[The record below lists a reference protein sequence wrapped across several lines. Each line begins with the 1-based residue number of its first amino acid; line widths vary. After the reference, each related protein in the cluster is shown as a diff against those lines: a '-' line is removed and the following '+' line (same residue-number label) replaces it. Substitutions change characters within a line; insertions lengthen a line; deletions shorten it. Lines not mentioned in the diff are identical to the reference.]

1 MTKDATKHLTR
12 KMLRRIRR
20 AAPALLLFVA
30 WTAGEADAQQRFD
43 ERRVAA
49 RDGTVKITN
58 PAGAVRV
65 TGWTVDSV
73 RVSGRLGEEVAD
85 VEFTTDERA
94 THIRVVLRDAWR
106 DRPVGGTD
114 LEVHVPRS
122 SHVAVRTREGTV
134 EIRRVSGAVD
144 LESATGDLR
153 IHDDPRFVY
162 ARSVGGDVEIT
173 GMSKVMRA
181 SSVAGSVTVD
191 HAAGYV
197 ELSTVSGPVRLSGR
211 NLWEGRVQTV
221 SGDIR
226 FEGDFQ
232 ESGSFAFESNSGQIE
247 LLLSPNIRADF
258 DVSAYAGRIETDLG
272 RASVSGPGRTGEGRS
287 DGERTSTGD
296 PEHERVFSLNGGGTR
311 LHVRTFKGSIRIA
324 TRP

>member
-1 MTKDATKHLTR
+1 MAT
-12 KMLRRIRR
+12 I
-20 AAPALLLFVA
+20 ALLLVGLLGG
-30 WTAGEADAQQRFD
+30 TADRAGAQERFA
-43 ERRVAA
+43 ETREAA

-65 TGWTVDSV
+65 TGWRSDSV
-73 RVSGRLGEEVAD
+73 RVTTTTGEEIED

-94 THIRVVLRDAWR
+94 THIRVVLGDAWL

-114 LEVHVPRS
+114 IEVLVPRY
-122 SHVAVRTREGTV
+122 SHVAVRTREGAV
-134 EIRRVSGAVD
+134 EIGGVSGAVD
-144 LESATGDLR
+144 VETETGDVR
-153 IHDDPRFVY
+153 INDDPRFVY

-197 ELSTVSGPVRLSGR
+197 EVSTVSGPVRLSGR
-211 NLWEGRVQTV
+211 NLWEGQVQTV

-232 ESGSFAFESNSGQIE
+232 ESGSFGFESNSGRIE
-247 LLLSPNIRADF
+247 LVLSPNIRADF
-258 DVSAYAGRIETDLG
+258 DVSAYAGRLELEGANIADLDG
-272 RASVSGPGRTGEGRS
+272 TSAGDSAS
-287 DGERTSTGD
+287 
-296 PEHERVFSLNGGGTR
+296 ERVFSLNGGGTR
-311 LHVRTFKGSIRIA
+311 ISVRTFKGTVRIA
-324 TRP
+324 TQP

>member
-1 MTKDATKHLTR
+1 MTKDVMKHRTDR
-12 KMLRRIRR
+12 AMRRIRTT
-20 AAPALLLFVA
+20 APALLLLFA
-30 WTAGEADAQQRFD
+30 STAGEADAQQRFD
-43 ERRVAA
+43 ERRDAA

-65 TGWTVDSV
+65 TGWAGDSV
-73 RVSGRLGEEVAD
+73 RVSGRLGEEVED

-94 THIRVVLRDAWR
+94 THVRVVLREAWR

-114 LEVHVPRS
+114 LEVRVPRA

-144 LESATGDLR
+144 LESATGDLL

-232 ESGSFAFESNSGQIE
+232 ESGSFAFDSNSGRIE
-247 LLLSPNIRADF
+247 LLVSPHIRADF
-258 DVSAYAGRIETDLG
+258 DVSAYAGRVETELG
-272 RASVSGPGRTGEGRS
+272 GTSVPGLGGTGP
-287 DGERTSTGD
+287 DGTATGD
-296 PEHERVFSLNGGGTR
+296 PENERVFSLNGGGTR

>member
-1 MTKDATKHLTR
+1 MITKDGTP
-12 KMLRRIRR
+12 RRFR
-20 AAPALLLFVA
+20 AAASALLLLVA
-30 WTAGEADAQQRFD
+30 WTAGDARAQQRFD
-43 ERRVAA
+43 ERRMAA
-49 RDGTVKITN
+49 PDGTVKITN
-58 PAGAVRV
+58 SAGAVRV
-65 TGWTVDSV
+65 TGWSVDSV
-73 RVSGRLGEEVAD
+73 RVTGRLGEEVAD

-94 THIRVVLRDAWR
+94 THVRVVLREAWR

-114 LEVHVPRS
+114 LEVRVPRS
-122 SHVAVRTREGTV
+122 SHVAARTQEGAI

-162 ARSVGGDVEIT
+162 ARSVGGDVEIS
-173 GMSKVMRA
+173 GISKVMRA
-181 SSVAGSVTVD
+181 SSVAGAVTVE

-197 ELSTVSGPVRLSGR
+197 ELSTVSGPIRLSGR

-232 ESGSFAFESNSGQIE
+232 ESGSFAFESNSGRIE
-247 LLLSPNIRADF
+247 LVLAPHIRADF
-258 DVSAYAGRIETDLG
+258 DVTAYFGRVETELPG
-272 RASVSGPGRTGEGRS
+272 ASVSGRGGTGR
-287 DGERTSTGD
+287 DGTATGD
-296 PEHERVFSLNGGGTR
+296 PEHERVFSLNGGGAR
-311 LHVRTFKGSIRIA
+311 LNVRTFKGSIRIA